1 MSEEILNEQSEELE
15 EEQQA
20 VAESSD
26 GEIVEGMHDKKKK
39 LKAAYM
45 KSSAHKEGAH
55 EDEEE
60 EEMDEAAH
68 DKDED
73 EEEMDEGYSIP
84 KTKAGMIK
92 ALYDQLNSM
101 KKAELSDSFGK
112 LMGATLKEA
121 EHEDEDDDEKKMMKA
136 GYHKKM
142 ENKKLKKED
151 LEIDVKDDMDALVG
165 GEDLSEEFKTKAA
178 TIFETAVSAKVISEV
193 NQRIEELEEQYVQE
207 ITEAK
212 EEHKS
217 TMTEKVDG
225 YLNYVVE
232 EWMTENEL
240 AVEKGIRSELVED
253 FMSGLKTLFTEH
265 YIDIPEEKVD
275 LVDDLFGKVEDLEQK
290 LDESINSNVEMKKEL
305 AEFKKEETLR
315 EVSKDL
321 ADTEKE
327 KLGKLAEGIDF
338 EDEQQYTE
346 KLEVIKENYFPTS
359 TTKTETIT
367 EELENT
373 EEEETSSD
381 TSVDPVMSHYVSA
394 LTRNNK

>member
-26 GEIVEGMHDKKKK
+26 EEIVEGMHDKKKK

-68 DKDED
+68 EDEE

-112 LMGATLKEA
+112 IMGATLKEA

-253 FMSGLKTLFTEH
+253 FMTGLKTLFTEH

-290 LDESINSNVEMKKEL
+290 LDESINNNVEMKKEL
-305 AEFKKEETLR
+305 AEFKKEDTLR

-359 TTKTETIT
+359 TQKTETIT

-373 EEEETSSD
+373 EEEETSSEV
-381 TSVDPVMSHYVSA
+381 SADPVMSRYVSA

>member
-26 GEIVEGMHDKKKK
+26 EEIVEG
-39 LKAAYM
+39 KAKAE
-45 KSSAHKEGAH
+45 AAH
-55 EDEEE
+55 EDEEGE
-60 EEMDEAAH
+60 E
-68 DKDED
+68 

-92 ALYDQLNSM
+92 ALYDQLNGM

-112 LMGATLKEA
+112 IMGATLKEA
-121 EHEDEDDDEKKMMKA
+121 EHEDEDDDKELKA

-253 FMSGLKTLFTEH
+253 FMTGLKTLFTEH

-290 LDESINSNVEMKKEL
+290 LDESINNNVEMKKEL
-305 AEFKKEETLR
+305 AEFKKEDTLR

-359 TTKTETIT
+359 TQKTETIT

-373 EEEETSSD
+373 EEEETSSEV
-381 TSVDPVMSHYVSA
+381 SADPVMSRYVSA